1 MLNARTFRETVTL
14 YSETKTED
22 NLGELVSTETSHGS
36 FPASV
41 DVATGSKAIYY
52 QEKGFGHSVT
62 IIVRATSF
70 NISRILWGN
79 ISISPRSIV
88 KVNNDKKS
96 DTRGQYYLIEGG
108 YNDDKG

>member
-1 MLNARTFRETVTL
+1 MLNARTFRERVTL

-62 IIVRATSF
+62 IIVRVTGF
-70 NISRILWGN
+70 DISRIVWGTL
-79 ISISPRSIV
+79 SISPRSVIR
-88 KVNNDKKS
+88 VNNDKKS
-96 DTRGQYYLIEGG
+96 DTRGLYYLIEGG